1 MIFHSETARGQ
12 MIELANKLEDLLKGS
27 GDEENPIVQNII
39 LFLDNGDFKT
49 AERITLV
56 AADHLR
62 NQHPHIYK
70 ILRATLLKKKPPFQ

>member
-1 MIFHSETARGQ
+1 MNFHTRTARGQ

-27 GDEENPIVQNII
+27 SDDESPIIQNII

-56 AADHLR
+56 AVDHLR

-70 ILRATLLKKKPPFQ
+70 ILQETLLKKKPPFK

>member
-56 AADHLR
+56 TIDHLR
-62 NQHPHIYK
+62 NQHPHIYQ
-70 ILRATLLKKKPPFQ
+70 ILQKTLLKKKPPFQ